1 MKFLFIFL
9 FILQNLSAQELNVKV
24 TVNATTNST
33 SINPRIFKTL
43 EKTIQ
48 DFISLKKWSDQ
59 EYSNAQKINCNLI
72 VNITDIPKIDLFKAD
87 FTFQSERPVYNTNYT
102 TQVFRHIEKSI
113 PFAYVEND
121 PIVFSDNVYNGS
133 LGANLAFYAYMI
145 IALDKE
151 TFKEKSGSEMFERA
165 LNLCDIVPQS
175 ANEGGESVLG
185 FKRSEAQTI
194 TGQRSKVAMA
204 LSFTNSRMDSYRK
217 AITDYH
223 LKGLDLM
230 EENPKLAKENILNA
244 LEAIKDAQKINQNY
258 IINMFILSK
267 QNELF
272 GMFKN
277 ESQEIKKR
285 VIAAMQ
291 AIEPSISDVINQNL
305 K

>member
-1 MKFLFIFL
+1 MKYLFIFL
-9 FILQNLSAQELNVKV
+9 FILQNLSAQEMNLKV
-24 TVNATTNST
+24 PVNATTNST

-87 FTFQSERPVYNTNYT
+87 FTFQSERPVYNTSYT

-121 PIVFSDNVYNGS
+121 PIVFSDTVYNGS
-133 LGANLAFYAYMI
+133 LGANLAFYAYLM

-217 AITDYH
+217 AIADYH
-223 LKGLDLM
+223 LNGLDLM
-230 EENPKLAKENILNA
+230 EENPKLAKENIVKA
-244 LEAIKDAQKINQNY
+244 LEAMKEAQKLNQNY
-258 IINMFILSK
+258 IINMFVLSK

>member
-1 MKFLFIFL
+1 MKYLFIFL

-87 FTFQSERPVYNTNYT
+87 FTFQSERPVYNTSYT

-113 PFAYVEND
+113 PFSYVEND

-133 LGANLAFYAYMI
+133 LGANLAFYAYMM

-151 TFKEKSGSEMFERA
+151 TFKEKSGNEMFEKA
-165 LNLCDIVPQS
+165 LNLCDIIPQS

-194 TGQRSKVAMA
+194 SGQRSKVAMA
-204 LSFTNSRMDSYRK
+204 LSFTNTRMDSYRK
-217 AITDYH
+217 AIADYH
-223 LKGLDLM
+223 INGLDLM
-230 EENPKLAKENILNA
+230 EENPKLAKENIVKA
-244 LEAIKDAQKINQNY
+244 LEAIKEAQKINQNY
-258 IINMFILSK
+258 IINMFVLSK

-277 ESQEIKKR
+277 ESPEIKKR

-291 AIEPSISDVINQNL
+291 TIEPSISDVINQNL

>member
-1 MKFLFIFL
+1 MKYIFAFLL
-9 FILQNLSAQELNVKV
+9 FTQILSAQELNVKV

-48 DFISLKKWSDQ
+48 DFMSLKKWSDQ

-87 FTFQSERPVYNTNYT
+87 FTFQSERPVYNTSYT
-102 TQVFRHIEKSI
+102 TQVFRHIEKGI
-113 PFAYVEND
+113 PFSYVEND

-133 LGANLAFYAYMI
+133 LGANLAFYAYLI

-151 TFKEKSGSEMFERA
+151 TFKDKSGNEMFEKA
-165 LNLCDIVPQS
+165 LNLCDIVPQN

-204 LSFTNSRMDSYRK
+204 LSFTNSRMDGYRK
-217 AITDYH
+217 AIADYH
-223 LKGLDLM
+223 LNGLDLM
-230 EENPKLAKENILNA
+230 EENPKLAKENIVKA
-244 LEAIKDAQKINQNY
+244 LEAMKEAQKINQNY
-258 IINMFILSK
+258 IINMFVLSK

-277 ESQEIKKR
+277 ETQEIKKR

-291 AIEPSISDVINQNL
+291 AIEPSISDLINQNL

>member
-1 MKFLFIFL
+1 MKYILTFLF
-9 FILQNLSAQELNVKV
+9 FIQNLSAQELNVKV

-87 FTFQSERPVYNTNYT
+87 FTFQSERPVYNTSYT
-102 TQVFRHIEKSI
+102 TQVFRHIEKGI
-113 PFAYVEND
+113 PFSYVEND

-151 TFKEKSGSEMFERA
+151 TFKEKSGNEMFEKA
-165 LNLCDIVPQS
+165 LNLCDIIPQS

-204 LSFTNSRMDSYRK
+204 LSFTNTRMDSYRK
-217 AITDYH
+217 AIADYH
-223 LKGLDLM
+223 INGLDLM
-230 EENPKLAKENILNA
+230 EENPKLAKENIVKA
-244 LEAIKDAQKINQNY
+244 LETIKEAQKINQNY
-258 IINMFILSK
+258 IINMFVLSK